1 MSFVLQILGL
11 ATLLAA
17 IAPVAMAGGRMIAA
31 FMIGRQILPWLSVT
45 LLAMLML
52 VGSALLALRVVMPML
67 AGVGGDLLAPLGAA
81 AVLLAPPWGVWL
93 IGRRWIERKAN
104 A

>member
-67 AGVGGDLLAPLGAA
+67 AGVGGDLLAPLVSA

-93 IGRRWIERKAN
+93 LGRRWVEQKAN

>member
-52 VGSALLALRVVMPML
+52 VSSALLALRVVMPML
-67 AGVGGDLLAPLGAA
+67 AGVGGDLLAPLVSA
-81 AVLLAPPWGVWL
+81 AVLLAPPWGAWL
-93 IGRRWIERKAN
+93 LGRRWIEQKAN